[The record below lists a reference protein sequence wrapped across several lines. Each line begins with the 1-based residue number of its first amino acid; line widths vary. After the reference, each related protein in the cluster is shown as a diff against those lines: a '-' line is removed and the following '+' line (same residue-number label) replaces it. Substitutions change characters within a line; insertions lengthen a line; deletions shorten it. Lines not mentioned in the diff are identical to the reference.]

1 MDFITSSVRKSTRSI
16 KRTGIPQALTSV
28 KASRSVRNSPIGDI
42 VTNQYVLYAV
52 LVLAVIHAIRYLS
65 VNNYRSLLLFVL
77 SSMAISHFTKNMV
90 LVLLG
95 GILFVNVM
103 DSVRIRFTRE
113 GMKGK
118 KDHDDKDDHEEHDDD
133 DKDDHEEHDN
143 NNHDDDELKV
153 DTKETLKS
161 MVDEVVPK
169 KASNKIK
176 DESKEMLKTL
186 ETLSPVLEKMSF
198 MMDKAEGLTSKISG
212 MQGLLGK

>member
-103 DSVRIRFTRE
+103 DSVHIRFTRE

-118 KDHDDKDDHEEHDDD
+118 KEHDDD
-133 DKDDHEEHDN
+133 DEDDEN
-143 NNHDDDELKV
+143 NNDDDELKV

-176 DESKEMLKTL
+176 DESKEMLQTL
-186 ETLSPVLEKMSF
+186 ETLSPVLEKMTF